1 MCGTLNSRRVKEPSN
16 LSNLLKDLVADLQFH
31 CYSIVCHYANQ
42 TLARRT
48 NALERRQLSKKS
60 IF

>member
-31 CYSIVCHYANQ
+31 CYSITCHYANEPHFR
-42 TLARRT
+42 LAGHTEDRG
-48 NALERRQLSKKS
+48 N
-60 IF
+60 